1 MELENESQNSVGR
14 NFVFLCVSVCMLSH
28 FSLFKFKIRLNFQ
41 ENCQLMSSCS
51 LWRKGTCY
59 SNTIKLN
66 SKTVKFLLMSLH
78 QDFKILLVIF
88 IIYYRPYNVVLEIL
102 SFIQSQLDLTS
113 SHVVQNLSELEVRCF
128 VFFFFFFCLFLN
140 ICFVFS
146 LSAIKQCLLK
156 EYIK

>member
-51 LWRKGTCY
+51 LWRRGTCY

-128 VFFFFFFCLFLN
+128 VFLFFFFWSFFEYLFCVLPFCN
-140 ICFVFS
+140 KTNPPS
-146 LSAIKQCLLK
+146 
-156 EYIK
+156 